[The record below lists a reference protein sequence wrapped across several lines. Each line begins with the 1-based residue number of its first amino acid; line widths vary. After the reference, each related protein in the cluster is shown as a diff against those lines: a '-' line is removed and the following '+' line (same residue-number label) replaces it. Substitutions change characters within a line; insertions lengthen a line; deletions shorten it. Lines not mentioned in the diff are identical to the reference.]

1 MKFHKL
7 FATTLIF
14 TMLSTTVAFANDGNT
29 TAQPNTPPRT
39 VTYSLDD
46 VKKLVQ
52 ANASIK
58 DNYQLQKDML
68 TVSMD
73 QVAESL
79 DSVEGETYAQQY
91 YKDQMAESE
100 KVISDPQSTLEERQ
114 EAAERFREYQS
125 QYEISKALG
134 ALNYGGDTAAA
145 SDSLNASYDSL
156 ASNKRDVNRMIKDL
170 PIDLELTATYL
181 YLNILELEDT
191 SALLD
196 ANLALIQK
204 NKIVVELQQSMG
216 MATAQ
221 NMDQIT
227 LSLNQ
232 LVASKNNVNAG
243 LSTLKRLLNNL
254 MGNELDMDFKLAD
267 YSLSV
272 EKVSAPII
280 TEEIIKTTL
289 KNSLSYEQK
298 TRTYDTAKSDLKDAK
313 NDTASNDT
321 TIQTLT
327 NDATSARLEMESE
340 EVSVRNTLNNKRN
353 NIIAAENAY
362 TNALIAHDTAQ
373 KSLTYSRLRYD
384 LGLISALQLQNE
396 QATALDK
403 ENALTAA
410 TNDYYFALKDYELY
424 TNGTV
429 TSLYDSLRSSM

>member
-14 TMLSTTVAFANDGNT
+14 TMLSTTVAFASDGNA
-29 TAQPNTPPRT
+29 TAQPNTPSRT

-58 DNYQLQKDML
+58 DNYQLQQDML
-68 TVSMD
+68 KVSMD
-73 QVAESL
+73 QVSESL
-79 DSVEGETYAQQY
+79 DSVEGETYTQQY
-91 YKDQMAESE
+91 YKDQMAEAE
-100 KVISDPQSTLEERQ
+100 NIVADPQSTLEERQ

-125 QYEISKALG
+125 QYEISKAMA

-170 PIDLELTATYL
+170 PIDLELAATYL

-196 ANLALIQK
+196 ANLALLQK
-204 NKIVVELQQSMG
+204 NKVVVELQQSMG
-216 MATAQ
+216 MATSQ
-221 NMDQIT
+221 SMDQIN

-232 LVASKNNVNAG
+232 LVASKNSVNAG
-243 LSTLKRLLNNL
+243 LDTLKRLLNNL
-254 MGNELDMDFKLAD
+254 MGNDLDMDFKLAD

-272 EKVSAPII
+272 EKVATPII
-280 TEEIIKTTL
+280 TEEVIKTTL
-289 KNSLSYEQK
+289 ENSLSYKQK
-298 TRTYDTAKSDLKDAK
+298 VRAYDTAKSDLKEEK
-313 NDTASNDT
+313 NSTDSDDT

-340 EVSVRNTLNNKRN
+340 EVSVRNTLSSKRN
-353 NIIAAENAY
+353 NIIATANAY
-362 TNALIAHDTAQ
+362 TNALLAHENAQ
-373 KSLTYSRLRYD
+373 NTLNYSQLRYD
-384 LGLISALQLQNE
+384 LGLISALQFQNE

-403 ENALTAA
+403 ANALTAA
-410 TNDYYFALKDYELY
+410 INDYYFALKDYELY

-429 TSLYDSLRSSM
+429 TGLYDSLRSSM